1 MLLLKVER
9 AQFFQVRAELGL
21 FVSNPDESELVKIS
35 LEPALSPSFSL
46 ITTKNAQFKP
56 TLSLS
61 EILARVASSPSPGWL
76 QL

>member
-1 MLLLKVER
+1 MLLLEVER

-21 FVSNPDESELVKIS
+21 CMSNPDESELVKIS

-46 ITTKNAQFKP
+46 ITTKNSQFKP

-61 EILARVASSPSPGWL
+61 EILARLASSPSPGWL